1 MFIMKK
7 ISLPYW
13 KLDDVEMA
21 SLDSVLLEI
30 SEVDVIKKAIVN
42 EPKLKASAMQYRMK
56 DTLDNEF
63 IEQIA
68 NHLEEY
74 FNVFNHLGN
83 HFLAKQSKKYE
94 PIAKQF
100 VQLQPAQYEL
110 FLTEH
115 LKNNRDIYYLLT
127 MVRFLKKNST
137 YSEQIKYL
145 LQSDMFKREKQTK
158 TLGLQ
163 NEVKTVDPQNI
174 QKQMHEMLD
183 DIFKLFGDPEQI
195 AVLKEEHAANIK
207 KIKSLEKKISGITKE
222 LDSTKEDLTQERNSH
237 KEAKVFII
245 EQKQS
250 FEKQQEEITQLNDV
264 NSGLQKELKVLR
276 NTLDHQEA
284 KHKKTLEA
292 FEESL
297 RKKYQS
303 EIIKIEEEKKALEES
318 VQTLAVT
325 SSDLKNTN
333 TKLKEEVMQAN
344 EIMKS
349 LQEKLT
355 ETQIELS
362 TAKEIAY
369 SKLKANVMPESSVNT
384 TTKNTIQKADSH
396 LLKTV
401 GFNPDEINTDLE
413 EDDSD
418 LFDIDE
424 NVPSFD

>member
-1 MFIMKK
+1 M
-7 ISLPYW
+7 
-13 KLDDVEMA
+13 
-21 SLDSVLLEI
+21 
-30 SEVDVIKKAIVN
+30 
-42 EPKLKASAMQYRMK
+42 
-56 DTLDNEF
+56 
-63 IEQIA
+63 
-68 NHLEEY
+68 
-74 FNVFNHLGN
+74 
-83 HFLAKQSKKYE
+83 
-94 PIAKQF
+94 
-100 VQLQPAQYEL
+100 
-110 FLTEH
+110 
-115 LKNNRDIYYLLT
+115 
-127 MVRFLKKNST
+127 
-137 YSEQIKYL
+137 
-145 LQSDMFKREKQTK
+145 
-158 TLGLQ
+158 
-163 NEVKTVDPQNI
+163 
-174 QKQMHEMLD
+174 
-183 DIFKLFGDPEQI
+183 
-195 AVLKEEHAANIK
+195 
-207 KIKSLEKKISGITKE
+207 
-222 LDSTKEDLTQERNSH
+222 
-237 KEAKVFII
+237 FII

>member
-207 KIKSLEKKISGITKE
+207 KIKSLEKNIRHN
-222 LDSTKEDLTQERNSH
+222 QR
-237 KEAKVFII
+237 A
-245 EQKQS
+245 
-250 FEKQQEEITQLNDV
+250 
-264 NSGLQKELKVLR
+264 
-276 NTLDHQEA
+276 
-284 KHKKTLEA
+284 
-292 FEESL
+292 
-297 RKKYQS
+297 
-303 EIIKIEEEKKALEES
+303 
-318 VQTLAVT
+318 
-325 SSDLKNTN
+325 
-333 TKLKEEVMQAN
+333 
-344 EIMKS
+344 
-349 LQEKLT
+349 
-355 ETQIELS
+355 
-362 TAKEIAY
+362 
-369 SKLKANVMPESSVNT
+369 
-384 TTKNTIQKADSH
+384 
-396 LLKTV
+396 
-401 GFNPDEINTDLE
+401 
-413 EDDSD
+413 
-418 LFDIDE
+418 
-424 NVPSFD
+424 